1 MAYLSAEERRQTIVD
16 AAVEVIATE
25 GLARTTTRRI
35 AEQAQ
40 APLGALHYCFRNK
53 TELISL
59 VADRGAS
66 MLNAAFADVDPTRGV
81 EATIRDSVEAC
92 WHWVR
97 DNGGLQLALMELGL
111 WKIREGGDNVYAMWD
126 AFGGDLLRENL
137 RKALEND
144 PVELK
149 ISIEEIVRFI
159 NHRLDGLAYEYAASK
174 DVAACARQMQLLADA
189 LVYLA
194 LGAQEGE
201 SGKPA
206 GRGARRPAG
215 RSSQL
220 GAGAS
225 RSRVGPTTRGKR
237 KAS

>member
-16 AAVEVIATE
+16 AAVDVIATE
-25 GLARTTTRRI
+25 GLTRATTRRI
-35 AEQAQ
+35 AEKAD
-40 APLGALHYCFRNK
+40 APLGALHYCFRDK
-53 TELISL
+53 EELITL
-59 VADRGAS
+59 VAQQGAA
-66 MLNAAFADVDPTRGV
+66 MLNAAFAEVDPSRGV
-81 EATIRDSVEAC
+81 EATIRDSVDAC

-137 RKALEND
+137 RRALESD
-144 PVELK
+144 PVELR
-149 ISIEEIVRFI
+149 ISIPEIVRFI
-159 NHRLDGLAYEYAASK
+159 NHRLDGLAYEYAASR

-194 LGAQEGE
+194 LGVDSQR
-201 SGKPA
+201 A
-206 GRGARRPAG
+206 GRGRRAAG
-215 RSSQL
+215 RPVRSSTATPATT
-220 GAGAS
+220 GGRA
-225 RSRVGPTTRGKR
+225 PTNRAKR